1 MWVCGGFHWG
11 GCVGDAGGVS
21 PGVFQISGLG
31 ELSMVGDGELSM
43 VGDGEGGGVFQ
54 VSVSGVFGVDVFLVL
69 FLGLK
74 SSKTSDVS
82 VSDSVL
88 GLFF

>member
-21 PGVFQISGLG
+21 PGVFQISGL
-31 ELSMVGDGELSM
+31 GELSM